1 MFLHDPP
8 IKDAYKRRI
17 AALQPSTQ
25 RRWGR
30 MTVDQMLWHVNCSLE
45 NSMGRYPVK
54 AVRLPLPRA
63 IVKFLILRSPLR
75 HRNAPT
81 AEEYVAKERYDFTTE
96 IERLGRLIDEFTARP
111 LDAVWQNNAFMGAM
125 TGRDWSRLQARH
137 LDHHLS
143 QFGV

>member
-1 MFLHDPP
+1 
-8 IKDAYKRRI
+8 
-17 AALQPSTQ
+17 
-25 RRWGR
+25 
-30 MTVDQMLWHVNCSLE
+30 MTVDQMLWHVNSSLE

-54 AVRLPLPRA
+54 EVRLPLPRA
-63 IVKFLILRSPLR
+63 IVKFLILHSPLR

-81 AEEYVAKERYDFTTE
+81 AREYIARERYDFTTE
-96 IERLGRLIDEFTARP
+96 VERLGRLIDEFTARP
-111 LDAVWQNNAFMGAM
+111 LDAEWRNNAFMGRM

>member
-8 IKDAYKRRI
+8 TKNVIKRRI
-17 AALQPSTQ
+17 AALQPSTE

-45 NSMGRYPVK
+45 NAMGRYPVK
-54 AVRLPLPRA
+54 EVRLPLPRA

-81 AEEYVAKERYDFTTE
+81 AKEYVARERYDFTTE
-96 IERLGRLIDEFTARP
+96 VERLGRLIDEFTARP
-111 LDAVWQNNAFMGAM
+111 LDAEWRNNAFMGAM